1 MSATT
6 MTKQT
11 RADVA
16 SKCKVYEVEEVSK
29 EKAAKIAAMFNSA
42 LGKDGVAADG
52 HEPYPDPSLFS
63 ADGVVETVES
73 PYRRLFIAE
82 LDGEIVGGIIADAL
96 HEWACEFNCMAVD
109 KKYRG
114 LSIGS
119 LLVEGAKNRI
129 NDCFFLSNI
138 TELVTHNLASQTAHI
153 KHGYS
158 RFLGFGY
165 AHYPQ
170 VFFVDKPE
178 SVVWAGQLHGRLARE
193 LQNLRD
199 RIGNLDKLSDGEITE
214 AISRES
220 RVVIGKA
227 TPAEKQLATELIKPR
242 VVYLPQE
249 YACLGNAILAQYADQ
264 IEYRVKEQKC
274 EDECKDTSVAKDKFD
289 VDFKPDYAHTYI
301 DFAFGFDINANEKA
315 VKEAVEK
322 VQKTPGKRFIR
333 ATIKANHPSA
343 IELAKFLKKQGFA
356 FHSVLP
362 LYQYE
367 GSEDGSS
374 HKFHDL
380 LALQWVCPQV
390 AAKNP
395 LPGETNSVIKIY
407 GYPANLTGKIVNL
420 IRAEI

>member
-6 MTKQT
+6 MTNHT

-16 SKCKVYEVEEVSK
+16 SRCKVYEVESVSK
-29 EKAAKIAAMFNSA
+29 EKAAKIAEMFNAA
-42 LGKDGVAADG
+42 LGKDGIAAEG
-52 HEPYPDPSLFS
+52 HEPYPDPSLFT

-82 LDGEIVGGIIADAL
+82 FDGEVVGGIIADAL

-109 KKYRG
+109 RKYRG

-119 LLVEGAKNRI
+119 LLVEGAKKRI
-129 NDCFFLSNI
+129 DDCFFLSNV

-165 AHYPQ
+165 AHYPH

-199 RIGNLDKLSDGEITE
+199 RIGNLDKLSDAEITD

-220 RVVIGKA
+220 RVVIGKSTSA
-227 TPAEKQLATELIKPR
+227 QKQLATELIKPR
-242 VVYLPQE
+242 AVYLPEE
-249 YACLGNAILAQYADQ
+249 YVCLGRAILAQYADQ
-264 IEYRVKEQKC
+264 IDYRVNDQNLKSKA
-274 EDECKDTSVAKDKFD
+274 DAVKSDKFE
-289 VDFKPDYAHTYI
+289 VDFKPDYAHSYI
-301 DFAFGFDINANEKA
+301 DFAYGFDSNANEAA
-315 VKEAVEK
+315 VKEAIDK
-322 VQKTPGKRFIR
+322 VRNTPGKRFIK
-333 ATIKANHPSA
+333 ATIKANHPSS
-343 IELAKFLKKQGFA
+343 IEIAKFLKKLGFA
-356 FHSVLP
+356 FHSMLP

-367 GSEDGSS
+367 GSEDGDT

-380 LALQWVCPQV
+380 LGMQWVCPDV

-395 LPGETNSVIKIY
+395 LPGETDSVIKIY
-407 GYPANLTGKIVNL
+407 GYPANLTGKIVSL
-420 IRAEI
+420 IGQEI